1 MGNICFGDDATQSD
15 SNAST
20 LTVKSNSTE
29 NSTKTD
35 KNKQQPPD
43 FDHLFKILLI
53 GDSSVGKTSICT
65 RFTDNAFSEAFIAT
79 LGVDFKIKVLNI
91 DGKKVRLQVW
101 DTAGQERFRTITQAF
116 YRGAHGIVVV
126 YDITDRQS
134 FQNVQRWLEDVE
146 RYAPDNVLKMLVGN
160 KSDLVDQRDVVTKE
174 AMDFAKSNNLLF
186 MEVSAKTCSNIETLF
201 SDIATTL
208 TRKTV
213 DN

>member
-1 MGNICFGDDATQSD
+1 MGNCFGDET
-15 SNAST
+15 
-20 LTVKSNSTE
+20 
-29 NSTKTD
+29 TD
-35 KNKQQPPD
+35 DTTHNGSLMKVNEKEDKKQPTPD

-65 RFTDNAFSEAFIAT
+65 RFTDNSFSEAFIAT

-91 DGKKVRLQVW
+91 DGKRVRLQVW

-126 YDITDRQS
+126 YDITERQS

-174 AMDFAKSNNLLF
+174 AQDYAKSNNLFF
-186 MEVSAKTCSNIETLF
+186 MEVSAKTCNNIETLF
-201 SDIATTL
+201 QELATTL
-208 TRKTV
+208 TRKSST
-213 DN
+213 